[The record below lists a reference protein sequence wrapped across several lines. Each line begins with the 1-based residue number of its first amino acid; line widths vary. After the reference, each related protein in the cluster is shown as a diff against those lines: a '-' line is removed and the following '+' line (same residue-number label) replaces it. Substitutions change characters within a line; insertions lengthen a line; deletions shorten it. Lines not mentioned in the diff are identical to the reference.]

1 MTYLQHHHNE
11 SSAPEKVRQETTTT
25 TISTTTTTASSN
37 MPLTSDSEPTM
48 YGAHKSLQYGGRT
61 SGGAKV
67 SNSSHLEVDNGA
79 PRPLNGGRSSSHSSN
94 SSVNN
99 NSGPTLNHKS
109 SQHGLNGGKGG
120 AYNSGHHSNGSNMSL
135 PSGSGGRA
143 TSAGAAERPRSGA
156 YDQSDYSN
164 GAHSW
169 PILFAVIPPLGALIF
184 GKSDIF
190 SDMLTLI
197 LIAFFLYNII
207 KVPWELYYAARTRRV
222 LLTNAS
228 IKASLDP
235 VLEQRRQS
243 AAASLKRQEFFSLLL
258 VLASPFLGG
267 YTLQYLKTFFS
278 SYENYLSALNIEL
291 FIIASGIRPLTHL
304 ISLLKARALHLQ
316 EQVHYPD
323 SEVESLKR
331 KVASIEAELTQ
342 LRRAFATKRDVLQV
356 QDSVEP
362 TLHQLTKQIKRHDKK
377 EVQLRS
383 YAEERF
389 ASIDEKMR
397 EYDTYLAYRI
407 TEEQHRSS
415 LLFLPINI
423 LVAMVGYCT
432 FFLPNRLTGISG
444 SKPQPMLKGTPVPAA
459 ISDGTSNDTGHNHPS
474 KAAHYLSGR
483 HQPSHNPITSS
494 RETARLY

>member
-25 TISTTTTTASSN
+25 TISTTTTTASST

-61 SGGAKV
+61 SGGAKI

-99 NSGPTLNHKS
+99 NNGPTLNHKS

-207 KVPWELYYAARTRRV
+207 KG
-222 LLTNAS
+222 N
-228 IKASLDP
+228 K
-235 VLEQRRQS
+235 
-243 AAASLKRQEFFSLLL
+243 
-258 VLASPFLGG
+258 
-267 YTLQYLKTFFS
+267 S
-278 SYENYLSALNIEL
+278 S
-291 FIIASGIRPLTHL
+291 
-304 ISLLKARALHLQ
+304 
-316 EQVHYPD
+316 
-323 SEVESLKR
+323 
-331 KVASIEAELTQ
+331 
-342 LRRAFATKRDVLQV
+342 
-356 QDSVEP
+356 
-362 TLHQLTKQIKRHDKK
+362 
-377 EVQLRS
+377 
-383 YAEERF
+383 
-389 ASIDEKMR
+389 
-397 EYDTYLAYRI
+397 
-407 TEEQHRSS
+407 
-415 LLFLPINI
+415 
-423 LVAMVGYCT
+423 
-432 FFLPNRLTGISG
+432 FFLVKL
-444 SKPQPMLKGTPVPAA
+444 
-459 ISDGTSNDTGHNHPS
+459 D
-474 KAAHYLSGR
+474 
-483 HQPSHNPITSS
+483 
-494 RETARLY
+494 